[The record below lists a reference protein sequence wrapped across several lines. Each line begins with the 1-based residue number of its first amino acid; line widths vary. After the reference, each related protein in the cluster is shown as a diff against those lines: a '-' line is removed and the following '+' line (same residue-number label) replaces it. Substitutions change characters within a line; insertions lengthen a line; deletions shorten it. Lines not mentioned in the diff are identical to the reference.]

1 MGEGKS
7 PSCHLVVL
15 PNKSA
20 FEENKLINLGMV
32 VSVTVFLYFVNSLKC
47 FLFTTE
53 DMDFLL
59 SLCRII
65 VISYKGY
72 RVRVFKSIQSKYI
85 SLHQL
90 SRLWVYIEF
99 KLWKKTCL
107 NVTYK

>member
-1 MGEGKS
+1 MTCEDTNILRLTSLFIFNCLREGKS

-15 PNKSA
+15 PNKAA

-65 VISYKGY
+65 VIS
-72 RVRVFKSIQSKYI
+72 
-85 SLHQL
+85 L
-90 SRLWVYIEF
+90 
-99 KLWKKTCL
+99 
-107 NVTYK
+107 